1 MKNCKNNA
9 INLFLLSTVLCY
21 LTNCDPPIP
30 QANDPAAPTIDKT
43 EIVTKIDTVND
54 SFIAGESVKIKV
66 TARDLN
72 EDPLIYCYKIENG
85 DYHPPINESIVSFI
99 APALTG
105 KSKITVLVQ
114 DNQNGSDTAYIDI
127 NVINSINLGIFS
139 ETDNYKLLLDKNS
152 FLGLYSG
159 GGAVVNEFVDDPNEK
174 REGNISKKM
183 TINVASTNQ
192 WAGWFVMY
200 GTETTPDIWTR
211 DVTLFKGGTLKFWI
225 KSEISD
231 LLIGLRSGD
240 VTAGDEYKMHLKNIF
255 GFQTGQW
262 VEISIPIV
270 NFTDPSGGNEKA
282 DLSQLKVFFTIASA
296 QESGGTNGT
305 KSFWIDQVRFVRS
318 GQQ

>member
-1 MKNCKNNA
+1 MLNQKKST
-9 INLFLLSTVLCY
+9 IVSLVLLSGCLLY
-21 LTNCDPPIP
+21 LVSCKSDVTKPIP
-30 QANDPAAPTIDKT
+30 NVAPVIEKT
-43 EIVTKIDTVND
+43 EIVTKIDTDND
-54 SFIAGESVKIKV
+54 SFIAGEAVKIKI
-66 TARDLN
+66 TAKDGNNDVLTYR
-72 EDPLIYCYKIENG
+72 YKIDNG
-85 DYHPPINESIVSFI
+85 DYCPPINENIISLI
-99 APALTG
+99 APT
-105 KSKITVLVQ
+105 I
-114 DNQNGSDTAYIDI
+114 NGYSQIFVSVKDKESEDTTSII
-127 NVINSINLGIFS
+127 IKVKNSTTLGIFS
-139 ETDNYKLLLDKNS
+139 ETDNYKLLLDQNS

-200 GTETTPDIWTR
+200 GTETTPDSWTR

-240 VTAGDEYKMHLKNIF
+240 VTAGNEYKMHLKNIS

-305 KSFWIDQVRFVRS
+305 KSFWIDQVRFIRS
-318 GQQ
+318 GQ